1 MAIRNPRRIAM
12 VYEKR
17 FLKRG
22 ILSFIAK
29 HIGMIESTPFVN
41 TLEQTFM
48 QELTGEEL
56 INKLKTIKCD
66 FKNEITKEMDYII
79 TMD

>member
-17 FLKRG
+17 FLRRG
-22 ILSFIAK
+22 VLSFIAK

-41 TLEQTFM
+41 NLEQTFI
-48 QELTGEEL
+48 QE
-56 INKLKTIKCD
+56 I
-66 FKNEITKEMDYII
+66 
-79 TMD
+79 

>member
-17 FLKRG
+17 FLKKG
-22 ILSFIAK
+22 LLSFIAK

-41 TLEQTFM
+41 KLEQTFI
-48 QELTGEEL
+48 QEITGEEL
-56 INKLKTIKCD
+56 LEKLKTIQCD
-66 FKNEITKEMDYII
+66 FKKEIANEMDYII

>member
-17 FLKRG
+17 FFKRG
-22 ILSFIAK
+22 VLSFIAK

-41 TLEQTFM
+41 NLEQTFI

-56 INKLKTIKCD
+56 IDRLKTIKCE
-66 FKNEITKEMDYII
+66 FKKDITKEMDYII